1 MKDVTALREELFD
14 AISLLKQGK
23 IDSGQANAISNLA
36 GRVIDSAK
44 VEADYV
50 QKFGGRSAIPSS
62 GFIGRQHKPDTLDQQ
77 AMTHGSA
84 STPQRGAGLP
94 PPGPKGRL

>member
-14 AISLLKQGK
+14 AITLLKQGK

-50 QKFGGRSAIPSS
+50 HKFGGRSAIPNS
-62 GFIGRQHKPDTLDQQ
+62 GFIGRQPKPDTLDQQ
-77 AMTHGSA
+77 ALTHGEA
-84 STPQRGAGLP
+84 TTPQRGNGLP
-94 PPGPKGRL
+94 PAGPRGSL